1 MNKPELPPSVP
12 GSGEEAPAST
22 ARHRL
27 LAAVVARFNLW
38 RSRVDRKLDQW
49 LSLKEQDDQQ
59 DFVTDAEWFMR
70 EESPRRPRIFVWSML
85 GCLLV
90 AVLWAAFA
98 KIDEVSRGEG
108 KVVPSGQNQ
117 VLQSLDGGVV
127 TEILARPGQTVKKGE
142 LLLKID
148 STRFV
153 SNLRENQA
161 QYYALQAKGARLRA
175 LANDV
180 PFEMPAEVTQF
191 APGIAQQEMELYTS
205 RKMELDASV
214 SIARQQMAQRTQELR
229 EAQAR
234 RAQAAQS
241 YDLTA
246 QELRVTRPLKDV
258 GAVSEVDLLRLE
270 RDLARFRGER
280 DMAGAQ
286 IPRTQAAID
295 EARRKIEEVELAFR
309 NEASTQLTETMGKLN
324 ALSEG
329 SVALQDKVRQTE
341 IRSPVRGEVKQLF
354 TNTVG
359 GVVQPGK
366 DIIEIVPLEASLL
379 LETRISPRDIAFLHP
394 GQKAVVR
401 FTAYDFT
408 IYGGMEGV
416 LETIGADTITDEKG
430 NAFYVVKVR
439 TKGAT
444 LGDMKLPIIPGM
456 VAQVDIMTGKKTVLS
471 YLLKPV
477 LRAKATALS
486 ER

>member
-1 MNKPELPPSVP
+1 M
-12 GSGEEAPAST
+12 
-22 ARHRL
+22 
-27 LAAVVARFNLW
+27 
-38 RSRVDRKLDQW
+38 
-49 LSLKEQDDQQ
+49 
-59 DFVTDAEWFMR
+59 
-70 EESPRRPRIFVWSML
+70 
-85 GCLLV
+85 
-90 AVLWAAFA
+90 
-98 KIDEVSRGEG
+98 
-108 KVVPSGQNQ
+108 
-117 VLQSLDGGVV
+117 V

-430 NAFYVVKVR
+430 NAFY
-439 TKGAT
+439 GY
-444 LGDMKLPIIPGM
+444 
-456 VAQVDIMTGKKTVLS
+456 S
-471 YLLKPV
+471 
-477 LRAKATALS
+477 
-486 ER
+486 